1 MTYIVASILL
11 PQSTLTSPWFIVFAA
26 FVGVNTIIYMGLTL
40 SKLIPWPRQ
49 AQPQRVRTLL
59 GVGARDDA
67 AEPIVPRVSRE
78 TPAESGVHDIAGAF
92 GWLGGVVLLLSS
104 VFAFLGRGNLSDF
117 LAMGIGLVFL
127 TIAQV
132 ISRTKMPTRRAT
144 WLWALSVSALAV
156 AIALNASQG
165 GLERLGYL
173 LVLAVVVGAVSFT
186 WPSFVFATVFLL
198 GSYVGL
204 GARMTSVFN
213 PAWIAPAIAA
223 AIAGA
228 LLLVVRRRSL
238 SILKDVDRLE
248 NQLGSTDVLTGALT
262 RQGLITLGPS
272 VRRAAQ
278 RTSQSVFVMIVDIDD
293 LASANRNYGMGY
305 GDDLLRTVAEAI
317 RTAARDAD
325 LLGRWSGDEF
335 AVIGM
340 GAEDS
345 IKALSERIPRII
357 GESPLTLGKTPLRVN
372 IGTAIGSPENH
383 VEVLVEQALDD
394 LRRVAGS
401 AGEVETA

>member
-1 MTYIVASILL
+1 MTLIVASILL

-49 AQPQRVRTLL
+49 VHPQRVRVLL
-59 GVGARDDA
+59 GVRTPDDA
-67 AEPIVPRVSRE
+67 AEPIIPRVSRE
-78 TPAESGVHDIAGAF
+78 TPAESAVHDIAGAF
-92 GWLGGVVLLLSS
+92 GWLGGVALLLSS

-132 ISRTKMPTRRAT
+132 ISRTKMSARDAT

-173 LVLAVVVGAVSFT
+173 LVLVVVVGAVSFT
-186 WPSFVFATVFLL
+186 WPPFVFATAFLL

-204 GARMTSVFN
+204 GARMTN
-213 PAWIAPAIAA
+213 ALDPACIAPAIAP

-238 SILKDVDRLE
+238 NILKDVDRLE

-278 RTSQSVFVMIVDIDD
+278 RTSQSIFVMIVDIDD
-293 LASANRNYGMGY
+293 LAAANRNYGMGY

-357 GESPLTLGKTPLRVN
+357 GESPLTLGKTPLRVI

-383 VEVLVEQALDD
+383 VEVLVEQALVD
-394 LRRVAGS
+394 LGRATGP
-401 AGEVETA
+401 ADEAETG

>member
-11 PQSTLTSPWFIVFAA
+11 PHSTLTSPWFTVFAA
-26 FVGVNTIIYMGLTL
+26 FVGVNTIIYMGLTV

-49 AQPQRVRTLL
+49 MHPQRVRALL
-59 GVGARDDA
+59 GVGTPGDA
-67 AEPIVPRVSRE
+67 AEPIVARVSRE
-78 TPAESGVHDIAGAF
+78 TPAESGIHDIAGAF
-92 GWLGGVVLLLSS
+92 GWLGGVALLLSS

-132 ISRTKMPTRRAT
+132 ISRTKMSVRGAT
-144 WLWALSVSALAV
+144 WLWSLSVSALAV
-156 AIALNASQG
+156 AIALDASQG

-173 LVLAVVVGAVSFT
+173 LVLTVVVGAVAFT
-186 WPSFVFATVFLL
+186 WPSFIFATVFLL
-198 GSYVGL
+198 ASYIGL
-204 GARMTSVFN
+204 GARMTDVFD
-213 PAWIAPAIAA
+213 PAWIAPVVAA
-223 AIAGA
+223 AIAGT

-238 SILKDVDRLE
+238 NILKDVDRLE
-248 NQLGSTDVLTGALT
+248 NQLGSTDILTGALT

-278 RTSQSVFVMIVDIDD
+278 RTSQSMFVMIVDIDD

-335 AVIGM
+335 ALIGM

-345 IKALSERIPRII
+345 VKALSERIPRII
-357 GESPLTLGKTPLRVN
+357 GESPVTLGKAPLCVS
-372 IGTAIGSPENH
+372 IGTAIGTSEDF

-394 LRRVAGS
+394 LAG
-401 AGEVETA
+401 ADEAEAA